1 MHASLPAIIDPIL
14 LAERGTHLAGTL
26 SVRGMARLRELCQDD
41 GGEVA
46 VELCFGYAQGENRA
60 RMTGRLHVTL
70 HVTCQ
75 RCLERMDLT
84 LSVTPHLLFLRPGEP
99 EKAGIAEDIMVVD
112 RPLSL
117 NTLVEDELL
126 LAMPMIPMHEP
137 DVCPARREAGQAR
150 VIPRR

>member
-1 MHASLPAIIDPIL
+1 MQASLPAIIDPIL

-26 SVRGMARLRELCQDD
+26 PLRGMARLRELCLDD
-41 GGEVA
+41 EGEVA
-46 VELCFGYAQGENRA
+46 VELRFGRAEGENRP
-60 RMTGRLHVTL
+60 RMVGRLQVTL

-75 RCLERMDLT
+75 RCLERMDLR

-99 EKAGIAEDIMVVD
+99 EEAGIAEDVVVVD

-117 NTLVEDELL
+117 NALVEDELL

-137 DVCPARREAGQAR
+137 DACPARR
-150 VIPRR
+150 